1 MPSNH
6 QRDERSP
13 PLYQMMPM
21 PNTATPTHG
30 AIVPTMLDAS
40 PVERPLPSTPTNC
53 APATMPNPSSTS
65 CMIPEAT
72 RDVPATKSPVRS
84 SITPIVSFVP
94 CISITSGAINAGMTR
109 KSLMKWTAVNTPIEA
124 VSAAT
129 VSYTHLTLPT
139 SDLV

>member
-1 MPSNH
+1 
-6 QRDERSP
+6 
-13 PLYQMMPM
+13 
-21 PNTATPTHG
+21 
-30 AIVPTMLDAS
+30 
-40 PVERPLPSTPTNC
+40 
-53 APATMPNPSSTS
+53 
-65 CMIPEAT
+65 MIPEAT

-129 VSYTHLTLPT
+129 RGWNETYHEAVMPRVITNTEPMRAPRAPPT
-139 SDLV
+139 RSSFQVPCKRSTRPIVARM